1 MRIKKIAI
9 IGCGS
14 IGRRHIKN
22 FLSCGCN
29 VVAWNRGDE
38 RRLKVEKDFK
48 IKTYSSF
55 DELVI
60 NFTPD
65 AAIICTPNLHHIKNA
80 IYFARKGINLFIEK
94 PLSFDL
100 TNIDTLELLIKK
112 NNLICHV
119 GSNMRYHFGPKSIKK
134 IIDSKNYGKV
144 VWANIWAGMYLP
156 DWHPKED
163 YKKMYSSKT
172 SLKGGAVL
180 DFIHE
185 IDLVLWMFGKPEK
198 VLSIVQNLNFLDI
211 ETEEIADVIFKYK
224 KKQLNLHIDYLQK
237 PFQRGIRILFE
248 RGWCE
253 WDLNYNKIK
262 VFDYTSDL
270 LNEISMPNGYNKNN
284 MYLLQTKVFIKALN
298 KKNVFLTDL
307 KQAIESL
314 NLALKIKKKS
324 I

>member
-1 MRIKKIAI
+1 MKKIAI

-14 IGRRHIKN
+14 IGRRHIQN
-22 FLSCGCN
+22 FLSCGCD

-38 RRLKVEKDFK
+38 RRLEVENDFN
-48 IKTYSSF
+48 IKTFSDYES
-55 DELVI
+55 LVF
-60 NFTPD
+60 NFGPD
-65 AAIICTPNLHHIKNA
+65 AVIICTPNLCHIDDA
-80 IYFARKGINLFIEK
+80 IYFAKKRINLFIEK

-119 GSNMRYHFGPKSIKK
+119 GSNMRYHFGPKSLKK

-144 VWANIWAGMYLP
+144 IWANIWAGMYLP

-163 YKKMYSSKT
+163 YKKMYSSKI

-185 IDLVLWMFGKPEK
+185 IDLLLWLFGKPER
-198 VLSIVQNLNFLDI
+198 VFSIVQNLNILDI

-224 KKQLNLHIDYLQK
+224 TKQLNLHIDYLQK

-262 VFDYTSDL
+262 VFDYTSDT
-270 LNEISMPNGYNKNN
+270 LNELSLPKGYNKND
-284 MYLLQTKVFIKALN
+284 MYLLQTKEFIKALN
-298 KKNVFLTDL
+298 KKNAFFTDL
-307 KQAIESL
+307 KQGIESL
-314 NLALKIKKKS
+314 NLALEIKKQS